1 MLHEYTSRA
10 KLQTTRS
17 KDLLNLTS
25 DLNCTLP
32 ESAEGEGFLE
42 NSQNVSGWF
51 YHRERVK
58 SGIERRLI

>member
-1 MLHEYTSRA
+1 MLYEYTSRA

-17 KDLLNLTS
+17 KDLLNLAS

-32 ESAEGEGFLE
+32 DGAEDEGFLE

-58 SGIERRLI
+58 SGIECKLI